1 MGYNAT
7 YGLPLNDSMSR
18 FDVGKGDGQLNF
30 LETDIN
36 GNNFVK
42 QEFAGCAVCGESLA
56 GQIAYVHGNEE
67 ICKKCEAKKRL
78 EIRKKKLTN
87 KTTKKAVKK

>member
-36 GNNFVK
+36 GNYFVK
-42 QEFAGCAVCGESLA
+42 QENARCAVCGDILA

-67 ICKKCEAKKRL
+67 ICKNCEVKKRQ
-78 EIRKKKLTN
+78 ENRRKNLTN
-87 KTTKKAVKK
+87 KKIQKAVKK